1 MRTITFADFEKVK
14 IKIGTIVEASKIEKS
29 TKLLKLLVDFGED
42 TKTQIISGIGEYY
55 DPESLLKKQIPVIV
69 NLEPRELMGE
79 VSHGMILAVESV
91 GRPVLLSPDVSVENG
106 SEVI

>member
-1 MRTITFADFEKVK
+1 METITFADFEKVK

-55 DPESLLKKQIPVIV
+55 NPESLLKKQIPVIV

-79 VSHGMILAVESV
+79 VSNGMILAAS
-91 GRPVLLSPDVSVENG
+91 GNDRPVLLHPDISVENG
-106 SEVI
+106 SDVI